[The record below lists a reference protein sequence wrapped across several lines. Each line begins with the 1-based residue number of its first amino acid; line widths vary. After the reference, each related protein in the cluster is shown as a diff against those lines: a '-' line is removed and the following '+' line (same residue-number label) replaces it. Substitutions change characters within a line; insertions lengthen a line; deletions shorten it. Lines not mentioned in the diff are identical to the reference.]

1 MTAIGPPDDRH
12 ASFDSA
18 ARSRASE
25 AIWTVIDGTSFAA
38 GADFFAALVRELA
51 HALDVAHAF
60 VAECTDGSKRRV
72 RTLAFWSRDRIVD
85 NIEFDVAGTPC
96 ELVIGAGQKGYY
108 PQDLQARFPED
119 TGLVDLG
126 AESYLG
132 LPLVDTNG
140 EVLGHIAVLDTKPM
154 DGDTISAAV
163 LRTCAVRACM
173 ELERLR
179 ATGEIAALNQKLQA
193 AADRARTLLTIN
205 NAVVLN
211 LTRDAL
217 FQAITTALRPVIQ
230 FDRSTIFL
238 FDEQKRVLRLVS
250 AESGVPTDA
259 FVPGMELGLDSSHA
273 GWTFVHQ
280 RPFYNP
286 DLETQRTYRGEEVL
300 YREGFR
306 SLIVLPLI
314 VRGKSIGTLNLG
326 SLQPMRYG
334 AAEAELLQE
343 VANQLALAVENMR
356 EYEEIGRLKAQLERE
371 NVYLREEILG
381 EHNFEEI
388 VGGSPELTH
397 VLHMIDRVA
406 PTDTT
411 VLILGETGTGKEL
424 VARAIHSRSPRHKH
438 PLVKVNCGAIA
449 AGLIESELFGHVKGA
464 FTGALERRT
473 GRFELADKG
482 TIFLDE
488 VGELPLEMQVKL
500 LRVLQ
505 EQEFEPVGSSRTVK
519 VDVRV
524 IAATNRN
531 LEQEVSTG
539 RFRADLYYR
548 LNVLPIRVPSLRERR
563 SDIPQLTMFFVQ
575 RHAKRIGRTIEGVT
589 RDSMDRLTRYTWPGN
604 VRELENVIERALVL
618 SGGGM
623 LDIGGDFLPHLP
635 SMAAASAPLPTPA
648 APMPPAPPVMA
659 APPARGSGTLEDVE
673 RAHILAV
680 LAQTGWVI
688 EGPRGAAKILD
699 MHPNTLRSRMKKLGL
714 ERARH
719 GISLPPPV
727 EGV

>member
-1 MTAIGPPDDRH
+1 MNPDPKDP
-12 ASFDSA
+12 
-18 ARSRASE
+18 ARSRASD
-25 AIWTVIDGTSFAA
+25 AVWTVMDGTSFVA
-38 GADFFAALVRELA
+38 GSDFFAALVRHLA
-51 HALDVAHAF
+51 QALHVSYAF
-60 VAECTDGSKRRV
+60 VAECTDDRKSRV
-72 RTLAFWSRDRIVD
+72 RTLAFWSRDRLVD
-85 NIEFDVAGTPC
+85 NIEWDVSGTPC
-96 ELVIGAGQKGYY
+96 EHVIGGSDAYHAR
-108 PQDLQARFPED
+108 DLQSQFPD
-119 TGLVDLG
+119 DLGLVDLG
-126 AESYLG
+126 AQSYLG
-132 LPLVDTNG
+132 LPLVAASG
-140 EVLGHIAVLDTKPM
+140 EVLGHLAVMDVKPM
-154 DGDTISAAV
+154 ETDAV
-163 LRTCAVRACM
+163 NGAVMRTCAVRARM

-179 ATGEIAALNQKLQA
+179 TTSQIDALNQKLQA
-193 AADRARTLLTIN
+193 AAERARTLLAIN

-238 FDEQKRVLRLVS
+238 YDEQKNVLRLVS
-250 AESGVPTDA
+250 AESGVPTDHFA
-259 FVPGMELGLDSSHA
+259 PGMELGLNSSHA
-273 GWTFVHQ
+273 GWTFIHQ

-286 DLETQRTYRGEEVL
+286 DLEKERTYPGEDIL
-300 YREGFR
+300 LREGFR

-326 SLQPMRYG
+326 SLHPMQYG
-334 AAEAELLQE
+334 EAEAELLQE
-343 VANQLALAVENMR
+343 VANQLALSVENMR

-371 NVYLREEILG
+371 NIYLREEILG

-388 VGGSPELTH
+388 VGSSPQLTS
-397 VLHMIDRVA
+397 VLHTIDRVA

-464 FTGALERRT
+464 FTGALDRRT

-488 VGELPLEMQVKL
+488 VGELPLDMQVKL

-519 VDVRV
+519 VDVRI

-531 LEQEVSTG
+531 LEQEVTAG

-563 SDIPQLTMFFVQ
+563 TDIPQLAMFFIQ

-589 RDSMDRLTRYTWPGN
+589 KDSMERLTRYAWPGN

-618 SGGGM
+618 SGSGL
-623 LDIGGDFLPHLP
+623 LDIGRDFLPAVP
-635 SMAAASAPLPTPA
+635 EMDTPA
-648 APMPPAPPVMA
+648 PAPAMQTIALTTPSTEPV
-659 APPARGSGTLEDVE
+659 SGTLEDVE
-673 RAHILAV
+673 RAHILAT
-680 LAQTGWVI
+680 LAKTGWVV

-699 MHPNTLRSRMKKLGL
+699 MHPNTLRSRMKKLGV
-714 ERARH
+714 ERPRYE
-719 GISLPPPV
+719 ISSPPRV
-727 EGV
+727 EGT